1 MKTKNSKNVCV
12 SSLCCILLTYNTDS
26 IMTHASDYSFP
37 INNELSD
44 SFTTSVRVD
53 MVPSDEYGNP
63 LPDSKATS
71 YFDCGSATIIASRDL
86 VTVKIHQTMGWILW
100 DFTGEVDDTLGDD
113 YYIYQYNIGRNSFV
127 ETFTL
132 DTPGLRT
139 LTLSGTARDVSGLQ
153 YCTVLPG
160 TFINHDSTERA

>member
-1 MKTKNSKNVCV
+1 
-12 SSLCCILLTYNTDS
+12 
-26 IMTHASDYSFP
+26 
-37 INNELSD
+37 
-44 SFTTSVRVD
+44 

-100 DFTGEVDDTLGDD
+100 DFTGEVDDTLGDN

-127 ETFTL
+127 ETFSL